1 MPKNPEISLENWL
14 IDTGICGCISARFH
28 LTMKTLVKKI
38 EPKPEPE
45 PYRSARDTAGYFCVD
60 TSTLRRWRL
69 EGCPA
74 HKRGYRLVLY
84 RIGEVERWLK
94 TREAA

>member
-1 MPKNPEISLENWL
+1 MNTFL
-14 IDTGICGCISARFH
+14 
-28 LTMKTLVKKI
+28 KKS
-38 EPKPEPE
+38 EPE
-45 PYRSARDTAGYFCVD
+45 SYRSARETADYFRVD
-60 TSTLRRWRL
+60 PATLRRWRL
-69 EGCPA
+69 DGCPA

>member
-1 MPKNPEISLENWL
+1 MPKNPGISIKTWL
-14 IDTGICGCISARFH
+14 IEIGICGCIFAKFNFK
-28 LTMKTLVKKI
+28 MKDLVKKI

-45 PYRSARDTAGYFCVD
+45 SYRSARDTAKYFCID
-60 TSTLRRWRL
+60 TSTLRRWRS